1 MLYYPVPLTNPKSRY
16 RIRRNGKH
24 ISASTKIIILE
35 NDILEWQILYSE
47 LEEILI
53 KCIQEELVNKND
65 ILEIINFAQN
75 ISENEFIEKNNEI
88 IFEETN
94 VEIKGFR
101 KFFQK
106 FPIFIK
112 RGDYYSVEIAIKT
125 RQIGTGLQSMIYVC
139 VEMLKVYDYDGNPI
153 INRKIRSKE
162 KGRVLITKEML
173 IDILKA
179 FSIASKKHNQDI
191 LKILNFEE
199 GALSNK

>member
-16 RIRRNGKH
+16 RIRRNGKY
-24 ISASTKIIILE
+24 ISAPTKTTILE
-35 NDILEWQILYSE
+35 NDILEWQILYGE

-53 KCIQEELVNKND
+53 KCMQEGLVNKND

-112 RGDYYSVEIAIKT
+112 ISDYYSVEIALRT

-139 VEMLKVYDYDGNPI
+139 VEMLKVYDYDGKPI
-153 INRKIRSKE
+153 INRKIRPKE
-162 KGRVLITKEML
+162 KGKVLITKEML

-179 FSIASKKHNQDI
+179 FSIASKNHNQDI
-191 LKILNFEE
+191 LKM
-199 GALSNK
+199 LS